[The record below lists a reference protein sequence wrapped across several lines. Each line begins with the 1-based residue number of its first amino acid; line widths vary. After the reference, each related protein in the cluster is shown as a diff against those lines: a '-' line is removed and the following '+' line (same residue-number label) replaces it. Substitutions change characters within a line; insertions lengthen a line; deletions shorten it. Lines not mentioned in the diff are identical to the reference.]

1 MVLQFRGHLLP
12 YIYNGHRDGAC
23 LRRASCMYTWVCER
37 CDGHVAVLGGTPCCA
52 AFDTGVG
59 LVRPMY
65 YHYPE
70 LDAAYG
76 MDGNGNN
83 VQYMFGPSIL
93 FSPVVTAGDTTQ
105 MGMGPGMATKVCV
118 CVCVCAHLAVCAS
131 LPPSLS
137 GCLSVWFCGV
147 ACVFV
152 RVFRCTLV
160 PVV

>member
-1 MVLQFRGHLLP
+1 
-12 YIYNGHRDGAC
+12 
-23 LRRASCMYTWVCER
+23 
-37 CDGHVAVLGGTPCCA
+37 
-52 AFDTGVG
+52 
-59 LVRPMY
+59 MY

-118 CVCVCAHLAVCAS
+118 CVYVCVHTSLCVHLS
-131 LPPSLS
+131 LPLCLGVSRS
-137 GCLSVWFCGV
+137 GSVALRVCLS
-147 ACVFV
+147 ACFAAPSFQWCE
-152 RVFRCTLV
+152 RAQ
-160 PVV
+160 